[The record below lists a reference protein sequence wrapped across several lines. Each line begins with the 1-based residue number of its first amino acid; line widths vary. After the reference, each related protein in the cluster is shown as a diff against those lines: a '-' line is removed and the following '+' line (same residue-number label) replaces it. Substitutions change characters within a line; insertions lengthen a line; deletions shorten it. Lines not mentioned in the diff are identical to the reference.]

1 MEYILN
7 SYNHKV
13 TDNCLRFNFKKPIR
27 FIDQK
32 ISLVSIKY
40 YNYFE
45 NLSNKFNIGIK
56 YKNKSILIT
65 FENGSYNVSDINQI
79 ADDTIQEKFNTIE
92 TSITITSDVNRFVI
106 LIIIKKD

>member
-27 FIDQK
+27 FIDLK
-32 ISLVSIKY
+32 ISLMSIKY

-45 NLSNKFNIGIK
+45 NLK
-56 YKNKSILIT
+56 
-65 FENGSYNVSDINQI
+65 
-79 ADDTIQEKFNTIE
+79 
-92 TSITITSDVNRFVI
+92 
-106 LIIIKKD
+106 